1 MEKSVEDTT
10 SNKSLEDEI
19 VETVTVEKEAVENEE
34 SNLLD
39 EDENFEENEEIQIH
53 EDELDLIKHIK
64 LKMNLPETDIR
75 TYSPLALAFI
85 GDGVYDLVI
94 RTMIV
99 EQGNAPVN
107 KLHKK
112 VSNLV
117 KAPAQMELF
126 HKIEERLTEGEIA
139 VYKRGRN
146 AKSFTTAK
154 NASITEYRIAT
165 GLEALI
171 GYLYLT
177 NQFTRIL
184 ELIKMG
190 LE

>member
-1 MEKSVEDTT
+1 MEKS
-10 SNKSLEDEI
+10 I
-19 VETVTVEKEAVENEE
+19 ENAGI
-34 SNLLD
+34 
-39 EDENFEENEEIQIH
+39 IQQ
-53 EDELDLIKHIK
+53 IK
-64 LKMNLPETDIR
+64 LMLNLPDTDIKS
-75 TYSPLALAFI
+75 YSPLTLAFI

-99 EQGNAPVN
+99 EKGNAPVN

-126 HKIEERLTEGEIA
+126 HRIEELLSEEELAI
-139 VYKRGRN
+139 YKRGRN
-146 AKSFTTAK
+146 AKSFTSAK

-171 GYLYLT
+171 GYLYLD
-177 NQFTRIL
+177 NQFKRIL
-184 ELIKMG
+184 ELIHAG
-190 LE
+190 LEE

>member
-1 MEKSVEDTT
+1 MEKG
-10 SNKSLEDEI
+10 I
-19 VETVTVEKEAVENEE
+19 ENP
-34 SNLLD
+34 S
-39 EDENFEENEEIQIH
+39 IIGQ
-53 EDELDLIKHIK
+53 IK
-64 LKMNLPETDIR
+64 LQMNLPDTDIKS
-75 TYSPLALAFI
+75 YSPLTLAFI

-99 EQGNAPVN
+99 EKGNAPVN
-107 KLHKK
+107 KLHRQ

-117 KAPAQMELF
+117 KAPAQMEMF
-126 HKIEERLTEGEIA
+126 HRIEEKLSEEELS

-146 AKSFTTAK
+146 AKSFTSAK

-177 NQFTRIL
+177 DRFERIL
-184 ELIKMG
+184 ELINDG
-190 LE
+190 LEV